1 MTVHELSIALA
12 MADELARIAGENN
25 SGKVLH
31 VTLKIGSLSGI
42 VADSL
47 RFAFD
52 AVKLENPLLSSAE
65 VTIEEIPL
73 VYQCGDCRKTFSSDD
88 MYFPTCPQCES
99 VALKI
104 VSGEEQHI
112 ANVELEV

>member
-1 MTVHELSIALA
+1 MHEVSIALA
-12 MADELARIAGENN
+12 MVDELARIAGENK
-25 SGKVLH
+25 SLKVLN
-31 VTLKIGSLSGI
+31 VTLKIGRLSGI
-42 VADSL
+42 VVDSL

-73 VYQCGDCRKTFSSDD
+73 VYECCDCHTSFSSDD
-88 MYFPTCPQCES
+88 MYFPSCPDCES

-112 ANVELEV
+112 ANVELEI

>member
-1 MTVHELSIALA
+1 MHEVSIALA
-12 MADELARIAGENN
+12 MVDELVRIADENKSR
-25 SGKVLH
+25 KVLN
-31 VTLKIGSLSGI
+31 VTLKIGRLSGI
-42 VADSL
+42 VVDSL

-65 VTIEEIPL
+65 IMIEEVPL
-73 VYQCGDCRKTFSSDD
+73 VYECSDCRKTFGSDD
-88 MYFPTCPQCES
+88 MYFPSCPECES